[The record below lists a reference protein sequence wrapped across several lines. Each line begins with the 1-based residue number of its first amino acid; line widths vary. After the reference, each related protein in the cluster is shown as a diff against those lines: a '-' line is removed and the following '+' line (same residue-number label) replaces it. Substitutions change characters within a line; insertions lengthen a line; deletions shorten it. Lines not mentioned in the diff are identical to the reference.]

1 MSVFVFS
8 FDHAIAPGAV
18 LKAAAAVRIVK
29 LEQLKLHKPHQGDV
43 TYVDFTGLD
52 EDARRKALVTIRRRC
67 AGEAWG
73 IIDPEGTLDDPAMI
87 FFSGAC
93 DYLGPAAC
101 RVGIDKARL
110 RAVLAYS
117 SARRNTVLDCVAPA
131 IPNGDSSCDESPQ
144 APFCGWK
151 SIVPGTVY
159 PFFFLYVS
167 VSAQLNLK
175 TRLGEAGYVNF
186 RDRLRTLCQ
195 QTFSEAEPL
204 LWMETDASALYLV
217 PPQAAN
223 VSAVTETCLR
233 MLLGAP
239 LLGYERL
246 YLPFPITFSF
256 ALHSGS
262 TEFAPPG
269 KTGTIVSDAVNYIYH
284 LGSKH
289 AGPGRLTVS
298 EEAAKLTVTPRFEDL
313 FTPAGNFEGRAVLH
327 SRRFGV

>member
-1 MSVFVFS
+1 MSVFIFS
-8 FDHAIAPGAV
+8 YDHAIAPGAI
-18 LKAAAAVRIVK
+18 LKSAAAVRVVK
-29 LEQLKLHKPHQGDV
+29 LELLKLHKPGPGDI
-43 TYVDFTGLD
+43 TYVDLTGLD
-52 EDARRKALVTIRRRC
+52 GDARKKTLSTVRRRC
-67 AGEAWG
+67 CSAAWG
-73 IIDPEGTLDDPAMI
+73 VIDPEGTLDDPAMI
-87 FFSGAC
+87 FFSGAS

-110 RAVLAYS
+110 RAVQS
-117 SARRNTVLDCVAPA
+117 FDNARRIQELGVDGLAVPEGN
-131 IPNGDSSCDESPQ
+131 SSCAENPQ

-151 SIVPGTVY
+151 SILPGSVY

-195 QTFSEAEPL
+195 QAFSEAEPL
-204 LWMETDASALYLV
+204 LWMETDASALYLI
-217 PPQAAN
+217 PPQSAN
-223 VSAVTETCLR
+223 VGIVTEACLR

-246 YLPFPITFSF
+246 YLPFPVTFSF

-262 TEFAPPG
+262 TEFAAPG

-289 AGPGRLTVS
+289 SGPGRLTVS
-298 EEAAKLTVTPRFEDL
+298 EEAARLAITRRFEDL
-313 FTPAGNFEGRAVLH
+313 FTPAGSFEGRAILH

>member
-1 MSVFVFS
+1 MSVIVFS
-8 FDHAIAPGAV
+8 YDHAIAPGAI
-18 LKAAAAVRIVK
+18 LKSAAAVRVVK
-29 LEQLKLHKPHQGDV
+29 LELLKLHKPHPGDV

-52 EDARRKALVTIRRRC
+52 EEARKKTLATVRRRC
-67 AGEAWG
+67 SSTAWG
-73 IIDPEGTLDDPAMI
+73 VMDPEGAVDDPAMI
-87 FFSGAC
+87 FFSGAS

-101 RVGIDKARL
+101 RAGIDKARL
-110 RAVLAYS
+110 RAVLAYDN
-117 SARRNTVLDCVAPA
+117 ARRSQVLD
-131 IPNGDSSCDESPQ
+131 GDGLVVPEGISSCADIPQ
-144 APFCGWK
+144 VPFCGWK
-151 SIVPGTVY
+151 SILPGTVY

-195 QTFSEAEPL
+195 QTLSEAEPL
-204 LWMETDASALYLV
+204 LWMETDASALYLI
-217 PPQAAN
+217 PPHATN
-223 VSAVTETCLR
+223 VGAVAEACLR

-246 YLPFPITFSF
+246 HLPFPVTFSF
-256 ALHSGS
+256 ALHCGS

-298 EEAAKLTVTPRFEDL
+298 EEAAKVAVTRRFEDL
-313 FTPAGNFEGRAVLH
+313 FTPAGSFEGRAILH
-327 SRRFGV
+327 SRCFGV

>member
-8 FDHAIAPGAV
+8 LDHAIAPGAI
-18 LKAAAAVRIVK
+18 LKAAVAARVVK
-29 LEQLKLHKPHQGDV
+29 LELLKLHKPQPGDV
-43 TYVDFTGLD
+43 TYVDLTGLD
-52 EDARRKALVTIRRRC
+52 EDARKKALTTIRRRC

-73 IIDPEGTLDDPAMI
+73 VIDPDGTIADPAMV
-87 FFSGAC
+87 FFSGAT

-101 RVGIDKARL
+101 QVGIDKARL
-110 RAVLAYS
+110 RAVLAFNNAHRS
-117 SARRNTVLDCVAPA
+117 PLVD
-131 IPNGDSSCDESPQ
+131 GDGIIQNSNSSCDEIQQ

-151 SIVPGTVY
+151 SIQPGTVY

-175 TRLGEAGYVNF
+175 TRLGEAGYINF
-186 RDRLRTLCQ
+186 RDRLRNLCQ
-195 QTFSEAEPL
+195 QTFAEAEPL
-204 LWMETDASALYLV
+204 LWMETDASALYLI
-217 PPQAAN
+217 PPQVAN
-223 VSAVTETCLR
+223 VGVVTEACLR

-298 EEAAKLTVTPRFEDL
+298 EEAARLAITHRFEDL
-313 FTPAGNFEGRAVLH
+313 FTPAGSFEGRAILH